1 MTTIIPE
8 PSHVK
13 RDPGQLVEMA
23 WDPITRIVGSLG
35 IYTKIDFE
43 NREVVECHSTSSIFR
58 GYSIFMKGK
67 DPRDAHFITSRICG
81 ICGDNHATCSC
92 YAQNMA
98 YGVKPPHLGEWIV
111 NLGEAAEYMFD
122 HNIFQENLV
131 GVDYCEK
138 MVSETN
144 PSVLAKAENTQ
155 SPNAEAHGYRTIADI
170 MRALNPFTG
179 EFYREA
185 LQVSRWTREMFC
197 LMEGRHVHPSTLYPG
212 GVGTTATI
220 QLMTDY
226 MTRLMRYVEFMKK
239 VVPMHDD
246 LFDFFYEALP
256 GYDQVGLRRTLLGC
270 WGSFQDPEVCNFDY
284 KDMEKWGNA
293 MFVTPGVVID
303 GKLHTHSLVDINLGI
318 RILLGSSYYD
328 DWTDQEMFVKND
340 PLGNPVDRRHP
351 WNQHTNPRPQKRD
364 FDSNYSWVMSPRWF
378 DGKDHLAL
386 DTGGGP
392 LARLWSTALAGLVDI
407 GYVKATGNSV
417 QINLPK
423 TALKGPVSFEWK
435 VPQYGSNTIERN
447 RARTYF
453 QAYAAACALHFAEKA
468 LVEIRAGRTKTW
480 EKFDVPDE
488 GIGCGFTEAV
498 RGVLS
503 HHMVIRD
510 GKIANYHPYPP
521 TPWNANPRDSYGTP
535 GPYEDAVQGQPI
547 FEENSRENFKGID
560 IMRTVRSFDPCL
572 PCGVHMYLGKGKT
585 LGEVALPHPVRDRGM
600 SIWPHRPEEPGTRRA
615 VAHGGRS
622 DTEPRSTPAQSG
634 GAVARERA
642 EQLVREVT
650 DLYGAG
656 LQRMMGIAVAAQT
669 RTGGRV
675 RRRRPGRQPA
685 AGARS
690 TPARR
695 RAADRGRA
703 RQRAALP
710 RLARRRRPSARGRR
724 RCRPPAVRRAAA
736 RAVRRRRSRSN

>member
-1 MTTIIPE
+1 MTVTE
-8 PSHVK
+8 P
-13 RDPGQLVEMA
+13 RTTGTTPTGNLVEMA

-35 IYTKIDFE
+35 IYTKIDFDA
-43 NREVVECHSTSSIFR
+43 REVVECHSTSSIFR

-98 YGVKPPHLGEWIV
+98 YGVRPPHLGEWIV
-111 NLGEAAEYMFD
+111 KLGGAPQELFDTNNFQGDPGGGDYSEKMFD

-138 MVSETN
+138 MLAETN
-144 PSVLAKAENTQ
+144 PGVLERANRTP
-155 SPNAEAHGYRTIADI
+155 SPHAEAHGYLTIGDI

-185 LQVSRWTREMFC
+185 LQVSRTTREMFC

-212 GVGTTATI
+212 GVGTVATI

-226 MTRLMRYVEFMKK
+226 MSPLMRYVEFMKK
-239 VVPMHDD
+239 GVPMHDD
-246 LFDFFYEALP
+246 LFDFFYDALP
-256 GYDQVGLRRTLLGC
+256 GYEQVGLRRTLLGC
-270 WGSFQDPEVCNFDY
+270 WGSFQDPEVCNFAY
-284 KDMEKWGNA
+284 RDMEEWGRR
-293 MFVTPGVVID
+293 MFVTPGVVVD
-303 GKLHTHSLVDINLGI
+303 GKLVTNSLVDINLGI

-328 DWTDQEMFVKND
+328 DWQDQEMFVKTD

-351 WNQHTNPRPQKRD
+351 WNQHTNPKPQKRD
-364 FDSNYSWVMSPRWF
+364 FDENYSWVMSPRWF
-378 DGKDHLAL
+378 DGKDYLAL

-392 LARLWSTALAGLVDI
+392 LARLWSTALANLVDI
-407 GYVKATGNSV
+407 GYVKSTGNSV
-417 QINLPK
+417 QINFPK

-468 LVEIRAGRTKTW
+468 LTEIRAGRTQTW
-480 EKFDVPDE
+480 EKFEVPDE

-547 FEENSRENFKGID
+547 FEENDREHFKGID

-585 LGEVALPHPVRDRGM
+585 LERLHSPTQSVTGE
-600 SIWPHRPEEPGTRRA
+600 
-615 VAHGGRS
+615 
-622 DTEPRSTPAQSG
+622 
-634 GAVARERA
+634 
-642 EQLVREVT
+642 
-650 DLYGAG
+650 
-656 LQRMMGIAVAAQT
+656 
-669 RTGGRV
+669 
-675 RRRRPGRQPA
+675 
-685 AGARS
+685 
-690 TPARR
+690 
-695 RAADRGRA
+695 
-703 RQRAALP
+703 
-710 RLARRRRPSARGRR
+710 
-724 RCRPPAVRRAAA
+724 
-736 RAVRRRRSRSN
+736 